1 MIVLNCE
8 NWRSGAVRR
17 PWPFSLE
24 GGGVRALQEGRLGGS
39 LLVHACLQGKGGAAH
54 AALARPP
61 MQPPRLSKACP
72 AREQVLRGAC
82 RPSPGGEPLR
92 SLPRL
97 HRPMEEGVQG
107 LPSRPPPLRRVRE
120 ARQVCEGN
128 GGGSHHTPPRRSGAF
143 LESGKLA
150 AAVQILSRQEDRH
163 GRPDAL
169 LSLLTL

>member
-39 LLVHACLQGKGGAAH
+39 LLVHARLQGKGGAAY

-61 MQPPRLSKACP
+61 MQPPRLSKARP

-82 RPSPGGEPLR
+82 FPPPGGEPLR
-92 SLPRL
+92 CLPRL
-97 HRPMEEGVQG
+97 HQPMAEGVQG
-107 LPSRPPPLRRVRE
+107 LPSRPPSLRRVRE
-120 ARQVCEGN
+120 ARQVREGD
-128 GGGSHHTPPRRSGAF
+128 GGGSHHAPPRRSGAF

-150 AAVQILSRQEDRH
+150 TAVQILSRQKDRH
-163 GRPDAL
+163 GRPDAF